1 MTTRQ
6 VPNKFKR
13 GWNAQCDHCK
23 MMGHTK
29 ANCYRLIGYPSNF
42 RFKKKVGQQN
52 DSYEKE
58 GENRSHAHNVRDEE
72 SRLHNDGSQ
81 ARAAYVNFR
90 NDQGYNNYPRTDNLH
105 ADWNRS
111 HIPSQQ
117 HLQMMQ
123 QYDKSSHLNQ
133 SNLGQHKADDVP
145 EPSSLNMCILSD
157 SNMGDDMLIAGN
169 DLVLIEHT
177 KQELHARF
185 KIKDLGILRY
195 FLGIEFSRSEK
206 GILMNQRK
214 YALELIEEM
223 GLTAAKPSWT
233 PLDINL
239 KLTNTLLDEAMN
251 VTNDQVLADKGPYQR
266 LIGRLL
272 YLTLTRPDI
281 GFAVQTLS
289 QFLQCPKKSHMEAAL
304 KVVRYIKR
312 EPAMGVLM
320 SSKKDR
326 ELIAFCDADWAS
338 CPNTRRSVTGFLIKH
353 GVFDFLEVKET
364 NNSIKKF
371 S

>member
-1 MTTRQ
+1 
-6 VPNKFKR
+6 
-13 GWNAQCDHCK
+13 
-23 MMGHTK
+23 
-29 ANCYRLIGYPSNF
+29 
-42 RFKKKVGQQN
+42 
-52 DSYEKE
+52 
-58 GENRSHAHNVRDEE
+58 
-72 SRLHNDGSQ
+72 
-81 ARAAYVNFR
+81 
-90 NDQGYNNYPRTDNLH
+90 
-105 ADWNRS
+105 
-111 HIPSQQ
+111 
-117 HLQMMQ
+117 
-123 QYDKSSHLNQ
+123 
-133 SNLGQHKADDVP
+133 
-145 EPSSLNMCILSD
+145 
-157 SNMGDDMLIAGN
+157 MLIAGN

-251 VTNDQVLADKGPYQR
+251 ITDDQVLADKGPYQR

-326 ELIAFCDADWAS
+326 ELIAFCGADWAA

-353 GVFDFLEVKET
+353 GESLI
-364 NNSIKKF
+364 S
-371 S
+371 